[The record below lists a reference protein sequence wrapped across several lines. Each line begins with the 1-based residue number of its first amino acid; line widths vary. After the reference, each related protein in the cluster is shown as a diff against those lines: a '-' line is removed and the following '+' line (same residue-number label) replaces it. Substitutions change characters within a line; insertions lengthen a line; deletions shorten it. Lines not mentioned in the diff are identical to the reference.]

1 MHREG
6 FREAAGI
13 LFDFGGTLDSDG
25 EHWLDRFYALYEKAG
40 LRLPPAEIKRA
51 FYEADDRCK
60 GNPEVA
66 CAGLRPLMDFH
77 VHVQFENLNLTA
89 ASTEKGMARSFC
101 EHSEQYLR
109 RNALLLNTLKD
120 RYRLGVVSNFYGNV
134 AVLCKEAGL
143 SESLQVIIDSVP
155 LGVEKPDHRI
165 FLAALESLRLPPSR
179 VIFVGDSHERDI
191 VPARELGMKTVWLPG
206 PNPRIPLHEGRAD
219 LQISSL
225 TELPGVVP

>member
-1 MHREG
+1 
-6 FREAAGI
+6 
-13 LFDFGGTLDSDG
+13 
-25 EHWLDRFYALYEKAG
+25 
-40 LRLPPAEIKRA
+40 
-51 FYEADDRCK
+51 CK

-66 CAGLRPLMDFH
+66 CARLRPLMDVH
-77 VHVQFENLNLTA
+77 VHVQFEILHLTA

-101 EHSEQYLR
+101 AHSEQYLR

-143 SESLQVIIDSVP
+143 SESLRVIIDSVP

-165 FLAALESLRLPPSR
+165 FLAALDVLQLPPSR

-206 PNPRIPLHEGRAD
+206 PNPLIPLHKSRAD
-219 LQISSL
+219 ARISSL
-225 TELPGVVP
+225 TELPGVMP